1 RKTEYDVMEALQE
14 LGHEVSCVGVGREL
28 AVIRSSIEREHPDI
42 VFNLAE
48 QFDDVRA
55 FAQHVVSYLELC
67 KQKYTGCNPRGLTI
81 AQDKAV
87 TKKILSYHGIAIP
100 RFAVFTPRERI
111 VVSDDVTFPLFV
123 KPLAEEGSEGIAQ
136 ASLVYNVDKLAER
149 VTFIH
154 EKMNSAALVE
164 EFIE

>member
-1 RKTEYDVMEALQE
+1 KQLRILVLTDEGAVPGKPRSELSGLNAELRKTEYDVMEALQE

-136 ASLVYNVDKLAER
+136 
-149 VTFIH
+149 
-154 EKMNSAALVE
+154 
-164 EFIE
+164 